1 MKEGTQRA
9 TKGSV
14 EEGVGWGGGLPCSS
28 LCSPLSL
35 SLPLLFVAL
44 FGGCG
49 YFCMLQPPDQLMG
62 EL

>member
-14 EEGVGWGGGLPCSS
+14 EEGGGAALQ
-28 LCSPLSL
+28 LLVFSPLSL

>member
-14 EEGVGWGGGLPCSS
+14 EEGVGWGGGAALQF
-28 LCSPLSL
+28 LSL

>member
-14 EEGVGWGGGLPCSS
+14 EEGGGGGLPCSC

>member
-1 MKEGTQRA
+1 MKELQ
-9 TKGSV
+9 KGV
-14 EEGVGWGGGLPCSS
+14 LRRRRGGRMGGGAALQS
-28 LCSPLSL
+28 LVFSPLS
-35 SLPLLFVAL
+35 LLFVAL

>member
-14 EEGVGWGGGLPCSS
+14 EEEGGAALQ
-28 LCSPLSL
+28 LLVFSPLSL

>member
-9 TKGSV
+9 TKGRV
-14 EEGVGWGGGLPCSS
+14 EEGGGGLPCSC
-28 LCSPLSL
+28 LCSPL

>member
-14 EEGVGWGGGLPCSS
+14 EEGVGGGLPCSS

>member
-14 EEGVGWGGGLPCSS
+14 EEGVGWGGLPCSS

-35 SLPLLFVAL
+35 SLLFVAL